1 MRRSR
6 ALAAGA
12 AAAAVAVG
20 LAAPTATA
28 WDSPSNIVASPSVVA
43 PGGRMTVTVDGSSC
57 QRPGSTVESRVFPRT
72 RLTSLG
78 GNTARATVTID
89 RDARPG
95 SYAITARCGD
105 ANTLTRPDAFSVVGG
120 VRGGIGGS
128 STSGATATDIAIG
141 SGLVTFAAIGAGVFW
156 LRRRAENRV

>member
-6 ALAAGA
+6 ALAASA
-12 AAAAVAVG
+12 AVAAVAVG

-28 WDSPSNIVASPSVVA
+28 WDNPSNITATPSVVA

-57 QRPGSTVESRVFPRT
+57 QRAGSTVESRVFPRT
-72 RLTSLG
+72 RLISLG
-78 GNTARATVTID
+78 GNTARATVTVD

-105 ANTLTRPDAFSVVGG
+105 NSTLTRPDAFSVVGG
-120 VRGGIGGS
+120 VRGGVGGS
-128 STSGATATDIAIG
+128 SSTGAAPADMAIG
-141 SGLVTFAAIGAGVFW
+141 GGLVALALAGGGVHW
-156 LRRRAENRV
+156 MRRRAESRA

>member
-12 AAAAVAVG
+12 AVAAVAVG

-28 WDSPSNIVASPSVVA
+28 WDNPSNITATPSVVA

-57 QRPGSTVESRVFPRT
+57 QRPGSTVESPVFPRT

-78 GNTARATVTID
+78 GNTARATVTVD
-89 RDARPG
+89 HNAHAG
-95 SYAITARCGD
+95 SYGITARCGD
-105 ANTLTRPDAFSVVGG
+105 GKTLTRSDAFSVVGG

-141 SGLVTFAAIGAGVFW
+141 GGLVTLAVIGGGVFW
-156 LRRRAENRV
+156 MRRRSESRA